1 MSELV
6 NTSISAQEEKLLN
19 DYEAELKKVKDEIK
33 KLNQLS
39 CEIDTDIEILLHKE
53 YHIEMKLH
61 VLRGELDNITDYESF
76 SMETWEPLDEL
87 RSNAVVEERN
97 KYIKKTEEKDKM
109 EDKSIHDIID
119 NFNFKVKIN

>member
-6 NTSISAQEEKLLN
+6 NTSISAQEEKLLK
-19 DYEAELKKVKDEIK
+19 DYEAELVKVKNEIK

-61 VLRGELDNITDYESF
+61 ALRGELDNITDYESF